1 MKIVNIDGENLHT
14 SERLE
19 EFQGN
24 FREICDF
31 IKSYKKA
38 GLHPPSK
45 RYIFGKTTGGI
56 EFTPPPSLLRIKYF
70 STLP

>member
-31 IKSYKKA
+31 IKSYKKKQ
-38 GLHPPSK
+38 GFTLPLEDTFLEKPQ
-45 RYIFGKTTGGI
+45 GGSNL
-56 EFTPPPSLLRIKYF
+56 PPP
-70 STLP
+70 PPPPCP